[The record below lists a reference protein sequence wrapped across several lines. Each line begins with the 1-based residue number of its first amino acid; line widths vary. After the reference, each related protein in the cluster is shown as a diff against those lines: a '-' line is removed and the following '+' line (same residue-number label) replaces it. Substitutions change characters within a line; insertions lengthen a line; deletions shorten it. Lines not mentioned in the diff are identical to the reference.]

1 MDCASCGHANAEE
14 ARFCGDCGEPLS
26 GEVRCPGCDAAN
38 PAGQRFCNACGESL
52 EAGRKKVPDRLA
64 EKIRDSADA
73 VEGERKQVTV
83 LFADV
88 IGSMALAESCDPE
101 EWRGIMDRF
110 FAILSDG
117 VHAFEGTV
125 DKFTG
130 DGIMALFGAPIAHE
144 DHAQRACFAA
154 LRLIDELAEFSAE
167 LRRTKSLN
175 FLVRMGLNSGEV
187 VVGGIGENLDMEYTA
202 VGHTVGLAQ
211 RMEQLA
217 EPGKAYLTEHTASLV
232 EGYLALS
239 GLGEFEVKGSSRP
252 LQVYELT
259 GIGAARGRL
268 DISAARGFSRFVGRD
283 DEMAVLESAFEQAKG
298 GEAQI
303 IGVVGEA
310 GVGKSRLCHEFI
322 QRWRTRGVP
331 VYHTTGQAHTRSVP
345 LMPVMHLMRSYFDI
359 TDQDSAQK
367 ARERIAG
374 KLLLLDETLI
384 EELPLIFDFLAVSD
398 PERPAP
404 NMDAEARHRHLLGV
418 VKRLIRAQSADEPGI
433 NVFED
438 LHWLDPASEV
448 FLANHVDAVQGTR
461 SLTIVNFR
469 PEYRASWTSK
479 PYYGQVALV
488 PLGPEAIAEM
498 IRDQLGSD
506 PSLADLPAILS
517 ERTGGNPFFVE
528 EVMRSLVEGGNLE
541 GERGSFRL
549 VRPVEG
555 AVVPASVQVILSAR
569 IDRLEP
575 VAKRVLQAASA
586 IGKEFPQPVLAS
598 VVELGPGELET
609 ALRDLI
615 AAGFLYE
622 QELYPEPVFAFK
634 HPLTQ
639 EVAYGSQLGERRAAD
654 HAAVARAIEAQHP
667 EQLDERAALLA
678 QHWEAAGEALEAA
691 RWNARTASWSGTRDP
706 ADSLRHWRK
715 VRELADALP
724 ESEESAGLGL
734 TARIFILQYGWRIG
748 IEHEEAAEVFAEAE
762 KMASKAGDLFARAI
776 LTTVYG
782 GIRGLSEGNFKAMD
796 ELGGQSIALAEESG
810 DPALYLMV
818 TGVCY
823 ARFMLGEIESAVRV
837 LDRAIELADGDPT
850 VAAGTTTAC
859 PLGYTLIFK
868 GGIIAYPG
876 ELEGGRALIEQ
887 GMKHCRDMGD
897 VETIGWGHMWLF
909 WNAYFSG
916 ETDVAFAHAKEALDV
931 AERIGDAFSRTWAW
945 TLYGAAELLQGH
957 WDAAI
962 EALERGMSM
971 SKERST
977 AVEGNGWR
985 LTWLAEAHLGKG
997 DAERAVEL
1005 AREALDLVT
1014 GIGPDAAEPA
1024 ALLGL
1029 SRVLLA
1035 APRQAEPEE
1044 VEALL
1049 ARALELAE
1057 RIRFKTMVPMAR
1069 VELAELA
1076 RANGDEEGRERE
1088 LREAQRLFVEIGATA
1103 HAARLED
1110 ELPAAAG

>member
-1 MDCASCGHANAEE
+1 MDCASCGHANTEE

-26 GEVRCPGCDAAN
+26 SEVRCPGCDAAN
-38 PAGQRFCNACGESL
+38 PAGQRFCNACGDSL
-52 EAGRKKVPDRLA
+52 VAGRTKVPDRLA
-64 EKIRDSADA
+64 EKIRDSAGA

-88 IGSMALAESCDPE
+88 MGSMALAESCDPE
-101 EWRGIMDRF
+101 EWREIMDRF

-187 VVGGIGENLDMEYTA
+187 VVGGIGDDLDMEYTA

-217 EPGKAYLTEHTASLV
+217 EPGKAYLTEHAASLV

-239 GLGEFEVKGSSRP
+239 DLGEFEVKGSSRP
-252 LQVYELT
+252 LRVHELT

-283 DEMAVLESAFEQAKG
+283 DEMSVLESAFEQAKA

-331 VYHTTGQAHTRSVP
+331 VYHTTGQAHTKSVP

-384 EELPLIFDFLAVSD
+384 EEMPLIFDFLAVSD

-418 VKRLIRAQSADEPGI
+418 VKRLIRAQSAEDPGI

-469 PEYRASWTSK
+469 PEYQASWTSK

-517 ERTGGNPFFVE
+517 GRTGGNPFFVE
-528 EVMRSLVEGGNLE
+528 EVMRSLVEAGNLE

-549 VRPVEG
+549 VRSVEE
-555 AVVPASVQVILSAR
+555 AVVPASVQIILSAR

-575 VAKRVLQAASA
+575 VAKRVLQAAST
-586 IGKEFPQPVLAS
+586 IGKEFPEPVLAS
-598 VVELGPGELET
+598 VVELESGELET
-609 ALRDLI
+609 ALRDLV

-622 QELYPEPVFAFK
+622 QELYPEAVYAFK

-667 EQLDERAALLA
+667 EQLDERSALLA
-678 QHWEAAGEALEAA
+678 HHWEAAGEALEAA
-691 RWNARTASWSGTRDP
+691 GWNARAANWSGTRDP
-706 ADSLRHWRK
+706 SQSLQHWRK

-724 ESEESAGLGL
+724 ESEESVGLGL
-734 TARIFILQYGWRIG
+734 TARIFTLQYGWRLG

-776 LTTVYG
+776 LSSVYA
-782 GIRGLSEGNFKAMD
+782 GIRGVSEGNFKAMD
-796 ELGGQSIALAEESG
+796 ELGTQSIALAEESG

-818 TGVCY
+818 AGACY
-823 ARFMLGEIESAVRV
+823 ARFMLGEIDSAVRV
-837 LDRAIELADGDPT
+837 IDRAIELANGDPT
-850 VAAGTTTAC
+850 VAAGTTVTC
-859 PLGYTLIFK
+859 PLGYCLIFK

-876 ELEGGRALIEQ
+876 ELDEGRALIEQ

-909 WNAYFSG
+909 WNAYFRG
-916 ETDVAFAHAKEALDV
+916 ETDIAFADAKEALDV

-945 TLYGAAELLQGH
+945 TLYGAAELLQGR

-962 EALERGMSM
+962 EALERGMAM
-971 SKERST
+971 SKERGT
-977 AVEGNGWR
+977 AVEGTGWR

-1014 GIGPDAAEPA
+1014 KIGPEIAEGT

-1035 APRQAEPEE
+1035 APRQTDPEE

-1049 ARALELAE
+1049 ARAMELAE
-1057 RIRFKTMVPMAR
+1057 RINFKTIVPAAR

-1088 LREAQRLFVEIGATA
+1088 LREAQRLFAEIGATA
-1103 HAARLED
+1103 HADRIAD
-1110 ELPAAAG
+1110 ELPAAG